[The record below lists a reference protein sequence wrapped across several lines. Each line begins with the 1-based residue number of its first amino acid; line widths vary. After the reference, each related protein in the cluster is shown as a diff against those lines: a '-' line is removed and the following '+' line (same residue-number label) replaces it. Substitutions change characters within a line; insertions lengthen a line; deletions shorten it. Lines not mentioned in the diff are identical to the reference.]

1 MKYAITGGIGCGKSF
16 VCQRLAVRG
25 IRVYDCDEA
34 AKRLLRT
41 SVSLQRQLQDLVGEE
56 IFVGHVLQKR
66 VLAQYILQSKQHAHA
81 VDAIVHPAVAQDFEQ
96 SGYDWLESAIFFD
109 SGFDKRVRIDKVI
122 CVTAPL
128 EVRITRIMRRD
139 GISREQALGWIHR
152 QLPPAQVVARSDYEI
167 VNDGV
172 ADIDRQLDTI
182 LHHKE

>member
-1 MKYAITGGIGCGKSF
+1 MKYAITGGIGCGKSY

-34 AKRLLRT
+34 AKRLLRN
-41 SVSLQRQLQDLVGEE
+41 SVPLQRQLQDLVGEE
-56 IFVGHVLQKR
+56 TFVGHVLQKR
-66 VLAQYILQSKQHAHA
+66 VLAQYILQSEQHAHA

-109 SGFDKRVRIDKVI
+109 SGFDQLVSIDKVI

-139 GISREQALGWIHR
+139 GISREQALGWIRR
-152 QLPPAQVVARSDYEI
+152 QLPPEEVVARSDYEI

-172 ADIDRQLDTI
+172 ADIDQQLNTI
-182 LHHKE
+182 LYHQF